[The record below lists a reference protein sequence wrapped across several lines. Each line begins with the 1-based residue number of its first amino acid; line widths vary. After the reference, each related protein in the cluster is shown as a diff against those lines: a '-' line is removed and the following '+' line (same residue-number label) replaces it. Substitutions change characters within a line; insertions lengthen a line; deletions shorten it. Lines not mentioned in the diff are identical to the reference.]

1 MRTRGRLANARVI
14 GIWGFPIKPACFVK
28 RLGNFII
35 MVRVR
40 HKGLRLGVSCSGF
53 GATQKSKDWSK
64 EKEGGT
70 HITKLGDHEV
80 CRVL

>member
-1 MRTRGRLANARVI
+1 
-14 GIWGFPIKPACFVK
+14 
-28 RLGNFII
+28 

-40 HKGLRLGVSCSGF
+40 HKGLRLGVSSSGF

-64 EKEGGT
+64 EKEGDT